1 MSFTYAKK
9 PESIQRKSNPGALS
23 IVDAS
28 AANASLQRKADLLDE
43 EDVVQNKSIQRVANE
58 EEEELA

>member
-9 PESIQRKSNPGALS
+9 PESIQRKSNQGASS